1 MSHTP
6 TVRLAADENFDS
18 VILDGLLRRAPQL
31 DIKTVQQV
39 GLRGAPDT
47 EVLAWAASE
56 ERVLLTHDW
65 RTLPY
70 DAMARVQQGE
80 RMPGVIV
87 VPREMPIGQAVSELE
102 LVVSASLPNELEGR
116 VIRLP
121 VSL

>member
-6 TVRLAADENFDS
+6 PIRLAADENFDS

-31 DIKTVQQV
+31 DVKTIQQV
-39 GLRGAPDT
+39 GLRGAPDI

-102 LVVSASLPNELEGR
+102 LIVSASLPNELEGR

-121 VSL
+121 ISL